1 MDEKRAGYRLL
12 CSELVDVSWTDH
24 RGRLRKGLGNMEE
37 ISHSGT
43 CLFMDEPIPC
53 GSVLRMLHYTVE
65 FQGLVRYCQHR
76 EFGYFL
82 GVEFFAGC
90 RRRPAIHQ
98 AEHLVDV
105 RTLADRRPKRTVRR
119 SSAGSSAKVMAE
131 LCG

>member
-1 MDEKRAGYRLL
+1 MDDKRADYRLL

-24 RGRLRKGLGNMEE
+24 RGRLRTGLGNMEE

-43 CLFMDEPIPC
+43 CLFMDEPVSS
-53 GSVLRMLHYTVE
+53 GSVLRILHSTVE
-65 FQGLVRYCQHR
+65 FQGLVRYCKHR

-98 AEHLVDV
+98 AEHLVDL
-105 RTLADRRPKRTVRR
+105 RTLADRRAKRVVRR
-119 SSAGSSAKVMAE
+119 SSAGSSARA
-131 LCG
+131 LA